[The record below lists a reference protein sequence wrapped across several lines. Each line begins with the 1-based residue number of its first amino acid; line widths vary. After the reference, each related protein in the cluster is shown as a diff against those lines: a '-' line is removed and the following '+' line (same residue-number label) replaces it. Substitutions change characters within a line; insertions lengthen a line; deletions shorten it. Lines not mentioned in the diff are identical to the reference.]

1 MPVKEAVM
9 RQVLSYCTAR
19 LFSRG
24 LVPLVAFRIREV
36 TACNDNGTASAVMV
50 LRGGPAPGHASL
62 IS

>member
-1 MPVKEAVM
+1 M

-36 TACNDNGTASAVMV
+36 RACNDNGTASAVMV